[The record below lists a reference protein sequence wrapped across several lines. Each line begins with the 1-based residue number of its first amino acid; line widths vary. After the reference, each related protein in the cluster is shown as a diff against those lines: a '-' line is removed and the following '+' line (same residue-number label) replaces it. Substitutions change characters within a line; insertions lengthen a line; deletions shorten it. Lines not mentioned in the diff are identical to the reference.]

1 MTVLFGSSY
10 VDFNDYN
17 TPVKTFLDDS
27 HSFKV
32 MPGYFKFSRTF
43 FVYNQANFQDSLVDA
58 TFSSHDSFYSIET
71 ATTDLYLASQT
82 DNSTGLI
89 NVGMYMGDT
98 EKLYERSVF
107 NILELSGQLGGLYE
121 AFDFIGGI
129 SVKIFASKLLMMSL
143 INNLYHVK
151 SDQDGNKKDDVFR
164 SRNPHAILAKISK
177 FTAKRPNSA
186 FNFEISTKP
195 ALDWTSEENK
205 EQMNSF

>member
-1 MTVLFGSSY
+1 MDISVERCSGDNCYDVDTMESSLKQLRMTVLYANSY

-27 HSFKV
+27 HSYKIV
-32 MPGYFKFSRTF
+32 PGYFKFSRTY

-58 TFSSHDSFYSIET
+58 TFSNYQSFYSIEMSS
-71 ATTDLYLASQT
+71 DDFYLEEQT
-82 DNSTGLI
+82 ESGLGLA
-89 NVGMYMGDT
+89 NVALYMGDT

-121 AFDFIGGI
+121 AFDFIGGV

-151 SDQDGNKKDDVFR
+151 SDQNSSKKEYAKFFSIVFY
-164 SRNPHAILAKISK
+164 
-177 FTAKRPNSA
+177 
-186 FNFEISTKP
+186 
-195 ALDWTSEENK
+195 
-205 EQMNSF
+205 